1 LDKDDSTWS
10 VWRTDDNGND
20 FPVRN
25 GMTKDA
31 AIALRD
37 ELQTLGHKQLY
48 WVRQTSYLDPDVRLH
63 G

>member
-1 LDKDDSTWS
+1 MNKEDSAWS

-25 GMTKDA
+25 GLSRDEA
-31 AIALRD
+31 LALRD
-37 ELQTLGHKQLY
+37 ELQTNGHKQLY
-48 WVRQTSYLDPDVRLH
+48 WVRQNALLDPDVRLH

>member
-1 LDKDDSTWS
+1 

-25 GMTKDA
+25 GLSKDA
-31 AIALRD
+31 ALALRD
-37 ELQTLGHKQLY
+37 ELQALGHKQLY